1 MKDLTFKVEVTLVSV
16 QGLVESDDERGSVL
30 EGSTWP
36 WLVRLISHAVLAGAG
51 ARGEISGSTRKD
63 EPGED
68 ESREIE
74 ANRFLE
80 SSVRRDVFKFVQV
93 KDRYMSLV
101 SLLLKSR
108 AYHQSTTRCYSCD
121 SATVGPTSAAR
132 GGPRKALVV
141 LPRTPHGKPY
151 LPTPTSNDADRVA
164 FQSLLLP
171 FNVSHQY
178 PVVGIAHLG
187 LCSRGISSSSD
198 IVFGSKLQ
206 IGFDVVMFDP
216 YPARLYQSA
225 VEFVEAFRDKLT
237 CAEWEHLMGMA
248 SNGTELLREFFLHW
262 AIKEAYTKAIGVGL
276 GYDFSSLCVTLTE
289 IDRSNGSKG
298 SSKSAGMSYGD
309 YFASFVNSG
318 STPTLVPATVH
329 LLTEK
334 RTEMWR
340 VALHPIFCRETNRA
354 LQDHSRPRTLADVA
368 GCFCVFVGGGDVKSD
383 AKLADVQPELEVD
396 WLDLDDLVH
405 FHTMQKEP
413 AYKE

>member
-1 MKDLTFKVEVTLVSV
+1 MKDPKFKVEVTLVSV

-51 ARGEISGSTRKD
+51 AGAGARGEISGSTRNY

-101 SLLLKSR
+101 SVLLKSR
-108 AYHQSTTRCYSCD
+108 AYHQSTTRCCCE
-121 SATVGPTSAAR
+121 SATVGPARAAR
-132 GGPRKALVV
+132 CGPRKALVV

-151 LPTPTSNDADRVA
+151 LPTPTSNDADRVG
-164 FQSLLLP
+164 FRSLLP

-187 LCSRGISSSSD
+187 LCSRGLSSSSD
-198 IVFGSKLQ
+198 TGLGFKLQ

-248 SNGTELLREFFLHW
+248 SNGTNLLREFYLLW

-309 YFASFVNSG
+309 YFASVVNSG
-318 STPTLVPATVH
+318 STPTLVPATAH
-329 LLTEK
+329 LLTEN

-340 VALHPIFCRETNRA
+340 VALHPIFCHETNRA
-354 LQDHSRPRTLADVA
+354 LQDHSSPRTLADVA
-368 GCFCVFVGGGDVKSD
+368 GCFCVFVGGGDIKSD

-405 FHTMQKEP
+405 FHTMPKEP
-413 AYKE
+413 A

>member
-1 MKDLTFKVEVTLVSV
+1 MKDPTFKVEVTLVSV

-36 WLVRLISHAVLAGAG
+36 WLVRLVSHAVLAVAG
-51 ARGEISGSTRKD
+51 ARGEISDKAR
-63 EPGED
+63 ED
-68 ESREIE
+68 ESRDIE

-108 AYHQSTTRCYSCD
+108 AYHQSTTRCYCCD
-121 SATVGPTSAAR
+121 NATVGPARAAR
-132 GGPRKALVV
+132 CGRRKALVV

-151 LPTPTSNDADRVA
+151 LPTPTSNDADGGG
-164 FQSLLLP
+164 FQSLLP

-187 LCSRGISSSSD
+187 FCSRGLSSSSD
-198 IVFGSKLQ
+198 IALGSNLQ

-216 YPARLYQSA
+216 YPARLYRSA

-248 SNGTELLREFFLHW
+248 SNGPDLLREFYLHW

-276 GYDFSSLCVTLTE
+276 GYDFSSLCVTLTGA
-289 IDRSNGSKG
+289 DSFHSRSG
-298 SSKSAGMSYGD
+298 SSKSAEMSYGD
-309 YFASFVNSG
+309 YFASVVNAG

-329 LLTEK
+329 LLAEN

-340 VALHPIFCRETNRA
+340 VALHPIFCHETSRA
-354 LQDHSRPRTLADVA
+354 PQDHSSPRTLRDVA
-368 GCFCVFVGGGDVKSD
+368 GCFCVFVGGGNVKSD
-383 AKLADVQPELEVD
+383 ANLADVQPELEVD

-405 FHTMQKEP
+405 FHTMQKKP
-413 AYKE
+413 A

>member
-1 MKDLTFKVEVTLVSV
+1 MKDPKFKVEVTLVSV

-30 EGSTWP
+30 ERSAWP

-51 ARGEISGSTRKD
+51 ARGEISD
-63 EPGED
+63 ESGEED

-101 SLLLKSR
+101 SVLLKSR
-108 AYHQSTTRCYSCD
+108 AYHRSITRCYDCD
-121 SATVGPTSAAR
+121 SATVGPTNAAR
-132 GGPRKALVV
+132 CGPRKALVV

-151 LPTPTSNDADRVA
+151 LPTPTSNDADRA
-164 FQSLLLP
+164 GSQSLLP

-187 LCSRGISSSSD
+187 LCSRGLSSSSD
-198 IVFGSKLQ
+198 IGLGSKLQ

-248 SNGTELLREFFLHW
+248 SNGTELLREFYLHW

-276 GYDFSSLCVTLTE
+276 GYDFSSLCVTLTSV
-289 IDRSNGSKG
+289 IDRYNGCKG
-298 SSKSAGMSYGD
+298 SSKSAEMSYGV
-309 YFASFVNSG
+309 YFSSVVNSG

-329 LLTEK
+329 LVPEN
-334 RTEMWR
+334 RTEVWR
-340 VALHPIFCRETNRA
+340 VALHPIFCHGTNRA
-354 LQDHSRPRTLADVA
+354 TQDHSSPRTLADVA
-368 GCFCVFVGGGDVKSD
+368 GCFCVFVGGGDIKSD
-383 AKLADVQPELEVD
+383 AKLADVQPELGVD

-405 FHTMQKEP
+405 FHAMQKEP
-413 AYKE
+413 A